1 MSITLIIVII
11 TCLVSITAFNRPG
24 DIDKLSFWPY
34 QMHRSNEY
42 YRFLTSGLVH
52 RDFIHLFFNMITLF
66 FMGDAVEQFFTVM
79 LGSKW
84 YYPLMYVLGLVLP
97 DMFNFFKHKNN
108 SHWSSIGASGAVSA
122 VVFSCVL
129 FAPWQTIYVFIIPI
143 WFILYAVLFLIYSI
157 YMSRR
162 GGDGIDHTAHF
173 YGALLGLIF
182 PIVINPQVLPFFLNR
197 LLNP

>member
-97 DMFNFFKHKNN
+97 DMFNFFKYKNA

-143 WFILYAVLFLIYSI
+143 WFILYAVLFLIYSV